1 MRKWFTCVTAG
12 DGLPQPMSHSKRFWT
27 GWSSLR
33 TGPPHGWRERPP
45 QDSGVPEVSHS
56 EHLRFYKEG
65 PRHPKQSP
73 RGGGFGSLNWQAC
86 DWTLLAFQQLRNF
99 LVFLWGRP
107 EATHRKHSASAV
119 TEEGLES
126 LTLCAGQSSPLR
138 CWLTPGNLFWEFGS
152 TSAKGRLPP
161 YSLAFGEQLTM
172 PDLFP
177 IPDFMWLT

>member
-1 MRKWFTCVTAG
+1 MDCHNRWVTQSVSERADRPWEQG
-12 DGLPQPMSHSKRFWT
+12 LLTDGERDHPRTQGF
-27 GWSSLR
+27 LR
-33 TGPPHGWRERPP
+33 YHT
-45 QDSGVPEVSHS
+45 Q

-107 EATHRKHSASAV
+107 EATHLKHSASTV
-119 TEEGLES
+119 PEEGLES

-138 CWLTPGNLFWEFGS
+138 CWLIPGNLFWEFGS
-152 TSAKGRLPP
+152 TSARGRLPP
-161 YSLAFGEQLTM
+161 
-172 PDLFP
+172 
-177 IPDFMWLT
+177 